1 MYNIVESENTSKP
14 DDSFNSG
21 AKRVRTFM
29 RWAKELF
36 TKNKLRKT
44 KKMRM
49 KKLLIK

>member
-1 MYNIVESENTSKP
+1 MVSQVESENTSKP

-29 RWAKELF
+29 RWAKEML
-36 TKNKLRKT
+36 TKNIHRKT
-44 KKMRM
+44 KKIRM